1 MRSAPDPD
9 RWATVYRGAYPSV
22 YRALVATLLDQDGA
36 ADALHEAFV
45 EALRRPPR
53 TDENVAGWLFR
64 IALRKARRDRRRLGR
79 ILVSL
84 FAGWSE
90 PRGVDELD
98 RVLDRISIGELLRLL
113 TERQRAIVVAY
124 YYLDLTQQDIAE
136 LLGIRRGTVAATLAH
151 ALARMRQGGI
161 HVV

>member
-1 MRSAPDPD
+1 MADGRDAD
-9 RWATVYRGAYPSV
+9 RWATLYRVAYPSV

-64 IALRKARRDRRRLGR
+64 VALRKARRERRRLGR
-79 ILVSL
+79 ILVGL

-90 PRGVDELD
+90 PRDVDELD
-98 RVLDRISIGELLRLL
+98 RVLDRVSIGELLRLL

-151 ALARMRQGGI
+151 ALVRMRQGGI

>member
-1 MRSAPDPD
+1 MADAPDSE
-9 RWATVYRGAYPSV
+9 RWANAYRAAYPSV

-53 TDENVAGWLFR
+53 TEDNIAGWLFR
-64 IALRKARRDRRRLGR
+64 VALRKARRDRRRLGR
-79 ILVSL
+79 ILAGL
-84 FAGWSE
+84 FAGWTE
-90 PRGVDELD
+90 PRGVDVLD
-98 RVLDRISIGELLRLL
+98 HVLDRISIGELLRLL

-136 LLGIRRGTVAATLAH
+136 LFGIRRGTVAATLAH

>member
-1 MRSAPDPD
+1 MEAEAEAD
-9 RWATVYRGAYPSV
+9 RWTAVYRSAYPSV
-22 YRALVATLLDQDGA
+22 YRALVATLFDRELA
-36 ADALHEAFV
+36 ADALHDAFV

-53 TDENVAGWLFR
+53 TDENVPGWLFR
-64 IALRKARRDRRRLGR
+64 VAMRTARRDRRRLDR
-79 ILVSL
+79 LLLRL
-84 FAGWSE
+84 FGWGQ
-90 PRGVDELD
+90 PRGSDELD
-98 RVLDRISIGELLRLL
+98 AVLDRISVGELLRLL

-124 YYLDLTQQDIAE
+124 YYLDLDQQEIAE